1 MLSET
6 DFKTK
11 LKRIYDAEKVRLGDN
26 DLEYVVNHML
36 RYIGSTDSELR
47 DNLIYPYFYKLLRD
61 DCLSKEH
68 WYRIIEVCIGEDYLF
83 YKIDEG
89 QSDGVFKRSFTVLV
103 IGLFL
108 EKDKEKRY
116 FDEIFSINVMKA
128 VISYI
133 EQEKDTRGFVE
144 GKGWAHSVAHV
155 ADVFCIMTEHHYF
168 NEKDIPKVL
177 SAIKTSIMVEHPYI
191 DDEEVRLSFILPMLL
206 KKELG
211 ENIILNWFNGINED
225 LEMWIAENKQSLRSY
240 RLKWNVINFYKAS
253 YFYMNQKNLSINIQ
267 ERLLDYIHEWNEN
280 AYS

>member
-11 LKRIYDAEKVRLGDN
+11 LKRIYDEEKVRLGDN
-26 DLEYVVNHML
+26 DLEDVVNHML

-47 DNLIYPYFYKLLRD
+47 DNLIYPYFYKLLRE

-68 WYRIIEVCIGEDYLF
+68 WYRIIEVCIGEDYLL

-89 QSDGVFKRSFTVLV
+89 QTDGVFKRSFTVLV

-108 EKDKEKRY
+108 ERDKDKRY
-116 FDEIFSINVMKA
+116 LDEIFSVKVMKA

-144 GKGWAHSVAHV
+144 GKGWAHSVAHA
-155 ADVFCIMTEHHYF
+155 ADVLCIMAEHHYF
-168 NEKDIPKVL
+168 DEKAISKIL
-177 SAIKTSIMVEHPYI
+177 SAIQKSILVENPYI
-191 DDEEVRLSFILPMLL
+191 DDEEVRLSLILPKLL
-206 KKELG
+206 KKESG
-211 ENIILNWFNGINED
+211 ENIILNWLGGINGE
-225 LEMWIAENKQSLRSY
+225 LEMLIAENKQSIRSY
-240 RLKWNVINFYKAS
+240 RLKWNVNNFYKAT
-253 YFYMNQKNLSINIQ
+253 YFLMNQKNLSINIQ
-267 ERLLDYIHEWNEN
+267 ERLLDYMHEWHEK